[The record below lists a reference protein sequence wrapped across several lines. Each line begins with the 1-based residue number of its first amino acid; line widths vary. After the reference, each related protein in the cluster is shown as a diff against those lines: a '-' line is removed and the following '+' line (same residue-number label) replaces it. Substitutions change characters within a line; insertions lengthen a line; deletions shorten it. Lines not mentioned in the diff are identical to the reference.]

1 MVHKLVS
8 MKDRNAQIKTLYKK
22 FQQTYQTS
30 NMPDLYIN
38 WVQKPLGTAGLSII
52 DEDTITILAELR
64 IEEVEWYLHELD
76 IQAVL
81 FHEFVHIWDMVE
93 IRRNIRMESTFHT
106 SLSEI
111 HATYIEMKERLQLS
125 AVEQITLQ
133 TIIPVLNKTQSIEE
147 YLRSEH
153 NDIRAFI
160 SEASLAHDE
169 NTIARIW
176 KHIQYLCAKICCLH
190 REFNIDIPVEFTH
203 DLPADFY
210 MPFMELANNIVDSS
224 FMSVATNQN
233 ARKSVMLACQKL
245 ISLI

>member
-8 MKDRNAQIKTLYKK
+8 MKDRNAQIKSLYKE
-22 FQQTYQTS
+22 FQQTYQTG

-38 WVQKPLGTAGLSII
+38 WVQKPLGTAGLSVI

-93 IRRNIRMESTFHT
+93 IRRNIQMENTFHT

-111 HATYIEMKERLQLS
+111 HAAYIEMKERLRLS

-133 TIIPVLNKTQSIEE
+133 TMIPVLSKTQTVEE
-147 YLRSEH
+147 YLRNEH
-153 NDIRAFI
+153 DDIKAFI
-160 SEASLAHDE
+160 TEAVSAHNG
-169 NTIARIW
+169 NTIPRIW
-176 KHIQYLCAKICCLH
+176 KHTQYLYAKICCLQ
-190 REFNIDIPVEFTH
+190 RDFNIGVPAEFLQDIPSEFCV
-203 DLPADFY
+203 
-210 MPFMELANNIVDSS
+210 PFMELANNIMDSS
-224 FMSVATNQN
+224 FLSVATDQK
-233 ARKSVMLACQKL
+233 AHKSVMLAHQKL
-245 ISLI
+245 LSLI